1 MTTLPVT
8 LDQQKR
14 QLQITWAAMFGA
26 VAVYGGVCLFLL
38 GKEAVGNDRTP
49 LLHNAFGVA
58 GIVFGALSI
67 WWRRHFLSA
76 DPAPAGVD
84 AGMAF
89 TRFQAHSV
97 VLWALSDAVAVCGLV
112 LALIVRSFQEFVP
125 FGIAAGALLVMHH
138 PFRLPYERLRGA
150 TR

>member
-1 MTTLPVT
+1 MATTPVT

-14 QLQITWAAMFGA
+14 QLQITWAAMFSA
-26 VAVYGGVCLFLL
+26 VAVYGGVCLLLL
-38 GKEAVGNDRTP
+38 GKEAAANDRTQ
-49 LLHNAFGVA
+49 LLHNAFGVL

-76 DPAPAGVD
+76 DPRPAGSND
-84 AGMAF
+84 SMAF

-97 VLWALSDAVAVCGLV
+97 VVWALSDAVGVCGLV
-112 LALIVRSFQEFVP
+112 LAFIVRSFQEFVP
-125 FGIAAGALLVMHH
+125 FGIAAAALLVMHH
-138 PFRLPYERLRGA
+138 PFRLPYERLRGT